1 MNSVDLTY
9 QIGLTLLDGV
19 GDVLAKN
26 LVAYCGSAEQVFKT
40 KKAQLEKIPGIG
52 TYTSSAILNSKSVLL
67 RAEKELKF
75 IEEKTITP
83 LFFTDKMRCS
93 IIFVVQVLVKIAAL

>member
-1 MNSVDLTY
+1 MHSVDLTY

-40 KKAQLEKIPGIG
+40 SKAQLEKIPGIG
-52 TYTSSAILNSKSVLL
+52 SFTASAIIKSKSVLD
-67 RAEKELKF
+67 RAEQEIKF
-75 IEEKTITP
+75 IAEDRK
-83 LFFTDKMRCS
+83 S
-93 IIFVVQVLVKIAAL
+93 VV

>member
-40 KKAQLEKIPGIG
+40 KKAQLEKIP
-52 TYTSSAILNSKSVLL
+52 SKSTATAFVLS
-67 RAEKELKF
+67 K
-75 IEEKTITP
+75 KTLSVPGKDLLFDLSFTP
-83 LFFTDKMRCS
+83 SFTSAK
-93 IIFVVQVLVKIAAL
+93 VWA